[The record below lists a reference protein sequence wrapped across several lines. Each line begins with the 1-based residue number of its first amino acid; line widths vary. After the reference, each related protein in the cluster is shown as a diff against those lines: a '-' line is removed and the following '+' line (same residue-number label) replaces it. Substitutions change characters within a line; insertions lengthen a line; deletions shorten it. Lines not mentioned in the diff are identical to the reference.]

1 MNFFA
6 CCGCYEKYYSDTL
19 ISYANGEKQI
29 KEKTYNSPH
38 DDLFSF
44 IEFEYN
50 YISKF
55 QLIEFVNYLA
65 YYKDDNA
72 TIDKKIDLKFSF
84 LPGSFDDIIS
94 AEQLNNLVENS
105 KRKFP
110 DLKIDKPD
118 EDMQLFKIVSNAM
131 YKGVQLRFIK
141 KNKDFKMKK
150 INLLPLGVLYAKSD
164 VGGKVKFIFDV
175 FSEDK
180 KISKESKNFQDYI
193 LGSFLLSSFTIVYC
207 GYHLEDT
214 KKNLNKDF
222 TKNDFVNGLLKIY
235 KLENCETL
243 LDEFNKF
250 FFTNNSLDWQAF
262 REKFEMENG
271 FQWILSPKG
280 IRAKLNK
287 IQKEQGKNLK

>member
-6 CCGCYEKYYSDTL
+6 RCGCYEKYYSDTL
-19 ISYANGEKQI
+19 ISFAKTENQI
-29 KEKTYNSPH
+29 KEITYNSPH

-94 AEQLNNLVENS
+94 AEQLNNLIENS

-193 LGSFLLSSFTIVYC
+193 LGSFFFSSFAIVNSGHDLY
-207 GYHLEDT
+207 
-214 KKNLNKDF
+214 KKSKLQKEEFLKDNIR
-222 TKNDFVNGLLKIY
+222 KLVEIY
-235 KLENCETL
+235 NAENCETL
-243 LDEFNKF
+243 LDEFNES
-250 FFTNNSLDWQAF
+250 FFTVDSLDWQAF

-287 IQKEQGKNLK
+287 IQKEQDKNLK

>member
-6 CCGCYEKYYSDTL
+6 RCGCYEKYYSDTL

-131 YKGVQLRFIK
+131 YKGVQLRFVK
-141 KNKDFKMKK
+141 KNKDFEMKK

-180 KISKESKNFQDYI
+180 KISKESKIFQDYI
-193 LGSFLLSSFTIVYC
+193 LGSFFFL
-207 GYHLEDT
+207 HL
-214 KKNLNKDF
+214 
-222 TKNDFVNGLLKIY
+222 
-235 KLENCETL
+235 
-243 LDEFNKF
+243 
-250 FFTNNSLDWQAF
+250 
-262 REKFEMENG
+262 
-271 FQWILSPKG
+271 P
-280 IRAKLNK
+280 
-287 IQKEQGKNLK
+287 

>member
-6 CCGCYEKYYSDTL
+6 RCGCCEKYYSDTL
-19 ISYANGEKQI
+19 ISFAKTENQI
-29 KEKTYNSPH
+29 KEITYNSPH

-94 AEQLNNLVENS
+94 AEQLNNLIENS

-193 LGSFLLSSFTIVYC
+193 LGSFFFSSFAIVNSGHDLY
-207 GYHLEDT
+207 
-214 KKNLNKDF
+214 KKSKLQKEEFLKDNIR
-222 TKNDFVNGLLKIY
+222 KLVEIY
-235 KLENCETL
+235 NAENCETL
-243 LDEFNKF
+243 LDEFNES
-250 FFTNNSLDWQAF
+250 FFTVDSLDWQAF

>member
-19 ISYANGEKQI
+19 ISFAKTENQI
-29 KEKTYNSPH
+29 KEITYNSPH

-55 QLIEFVNYLA
+55 QLIEFINYLA
-65 YYKDDNA
+65 HYKDDNA

-94 AEQLNNLVENS
+94 AEQLNSLIENS

-131 YKGVQLRFIK
+131 YKGVQLRFVK
-141 KNKDFKMKK
+141 KNKDFEMKK

-180 KISKESKNFQDYI
+180 KISKESKIFQDYI
-193 LGSFLLSSFTIVYC
+193 LGSFFFSSFAIVNSGHDLY
-207 GYHLEDT
+207 
-214 KKNLNKDF
+214 KKSKLQKEEFLKDNIR
-222 TKNDFVNGLLKIY
+222 KLVEIY
-235 KLENCETL
+235 NAENCETL
-243 LDEFNKF
+243 LDEFNES
-250 FFTNNSLDWQAF
+250 FFTIDSLDWQAF

>member
-19 ISYANGEKQI
+19 ISFAKTENQI
-29 KEKTYNSPH
+29 KEITYNSPH

-94 AEQLNNLVENS
+94 AEQLNNLIENS

-193 LGSFLLSSFTIVYC
+193 LGSFFFSSFAIVNSGHDLY
-207 GYHLEDT
+207 
-214 KKNLNKDF
+214 KKSKLQKEEFLKDNIR
-222 TKNDFVNGLLKIY
+222 KLVEIY
-235 KLENCETL
+235 NAENCETL
-243 LDEFNKF
+243 LDEFNES
-250 FFTNNSLDWQAF
+250 FFTVDSLDWQAF

-287 IQKEQGKNLK
+287 IQKEQDKNLK

>member
-6 CCGCYEKYYSDTL
+6 RCGCCEKYYSDTL

-44 IEFEYN
+44 IEFKYN

-55 QLIEFVNYLA
+55 QLIEFINYLA
-65 YYKDDNA
+65 HYKDDNA

-84 LPGSFDDIIS
+84 SHFDEEIS
-94 AEQLNNLVENS
+94 EDQFYCLIDNS
-105 KRKFP
+105 PKLFP
-110 DLKIDKPD
+110 ALKIDKPD
-118 EDMQLFKIVSNAM
+118 DEINLFKINSKFM
-131 YKGVQLRFIK
+131 YEGIQDRFIK
-141 KNKDFKMKK
+141 KNKNFKMKK

-164 VGGKVKFIFDV
+164 VVGKVKFIFDV
-175 FSEDK
+175 FSENK

-287 IQKEQGKNLK
+287 IQKEQDKNLK

>member
-6 CCGCYEKYYSDTL
+6 RCGCYEKYYSDTL

-180 KISKESKNFQDYI
+180 KISKESKIFQDYI
-193 LGSFLLSSFTIVYC
+193 LGSFFFSSFAIVNSGHDLY
-207 GYHLEDT
+207 
-214 KKNLNKDF
+214 KKSKLQKEEFLKDNIR
-222 TKNDFVNGLLKIY
+222 KLVEIY
-235 KLENCETL
+235 NAENCETL
-243 LDEFNKF
+243 LDEFNES
-250 FFTNNSLDWQAF
+250 FFTIDSLDWQAF

>member
-19 ISYANGEKQI
+19 ISFAKTENQI
-29 KEKTYNSPH
+29 KEITYNSPH

-94 AEQLNNLVENS
+94 AEQLNSLIENS

-131 YKGVQLRFIK
+131 YKGVQLRFVK
-141 KNKDFKMKK
+141 KNKDFEMKK

-193 LGSFLLSSFTIVYC
+193 LGSFFFSSFAIVNSGHDLY
-207 GYHLEDT
+207 
-214 KKNLNKDF
+214 KKSKLQKEEFLKDNIR
-222 TKNDFVNGLLKIY
+222 KLVEIY
-235 KLENCETL
+235 NAENCETL
-243 LDEFNKF
+243 LDEFNES
-250 FFTNNSLDWQAF
+250 FFTIDSLDWQAF

>member
-6 CCGCYEKYYSDTL
+6 RCGCYEKYYSDTL
-19 ISYANGEKQI
+19 ISFAKTEKQI
-29 KEKTYNSPH
+29 KEITYNSPH

-94 AEQLNNLVENS
+94 AEQLNNLIENS

-193 LGSFLLSSFTIVYC
+193 LGSFFFSSFAIVNSGHDLY
-207 GYHLEDT
+207 
-214 KKNLNKDF
+214 KKSKLQKEEFLKDNIR
-222 TKNDFVNGLLKIY
+222 KLVEIY
-235 KLENCETL
+235 NAENCETL
-243 LDEFNKF
+243 LDEFNES
-250 FFTNNSLDWQAF
+250 FFTVDSLDWQAF

-287 IQKEQGKNLK
+287 IQKEQDKNLK

>member
-6 CCGCYEKYYSDTL
+6 RCGCYEKYYSDTL
-19 ISYANGEKQI
+19 ISFAKTENQI
-29 KEKTYNSPH
+29 KEITYNSPH

-94 AEQLNNLVENS
+94 AEQLNNLIENS

-193 LGSFLLSSFTIVYC
+193 LGSFFFSSFAIVNSGHDLY
-207 GYHLEDT
+207 
-214 KKNLNKDF
+214 KKSKLQKEEFLKDNIR
-222 TKNDFVNGLLKIY
+222 KLVEIY
-235 KLENCETL
+235 NAENCETL
-243 LDEFNKF
+243 LDEFNES
-250 FFTNNSLDWQAF
+250 FFTVDSLDWQAF

>member
-6 CCGCYEKYYSDTL
+6 RCGCYEKYYSDTL

-94 AEQLNNLVENS
+94 AERLNNLIENS

-193 LGSFLLSSFTIVYC
+193 LGSFFFSSFAIVNSGNDLY
-207 GYHLEDT
+207 
-214 KKNLNKDF
+214 KKSKLQKEEFLKDNIR
-222 TKNDFVNGLLKIY
+222 KLVEIY
-235 KLENCETL
+235 NAENCETL
-243 LDEFNKF
+243 LDEFNES
-250 FFTNNSLDWQAF
+250 FFTVDSLDWQAF

>member
-19 ISYANGEKQI
+19 ISFAKTENQI
-29 KEKTYNSPH
+29 KEITYNSPH

-94 AEQLNNLVENS
+94 AEQLNNLIENS

-193 LGSFLLSSFTIVYC
+193 LGSFFFSSFAIVNSGHDLY
-207 GYHLEDT
+207 
-214 KKNLNKDF
+214 KKSKLQKEEFLKDNIR
-222 TKNDFVNGLLKIY
+222 KLVEIY
-235 KLENCETL
+235 NAENCETL
-243 LDEFNKF
+243 LDEFNES
-250 FFTNNSLDWQAF
+250 FFTVDSLDWQAF

>member
-6 CCGCYEKYYSDTL
+6 RCGCYEKYYSDTL
-19 ISYANGEKQI
+19 ISFAKTENQI
-29 KEKTYNSPH
+29 KEITYNSPH

-94 AEQLNNLVENS
+94 AEQLNSLIENS

-193 LGSFLLSSFTIVYC
+193 LGSFFFSSFAIVNSGHDLY
-207 GYHLEDT
+207 
-214 KKNLNKDF
+214 KKSKLQKEEFLKDNIR
-222 TKNDFVNGLLKIY
+222 KLVEIY
-235 KLENCETL
+235 NAENCETL
-243 LDEFNKF
+243 LDEFNES
-250 FFTNNSLDWQAF
+250 FFTVDSLDWQAF

>member
-1 MNFFA
+1 MFHVDLN
-6 CCGCYEKYYSDTL
+6 
-19 ISYANGEKQI
+19 I
-29 KEKTYNSPH
+29 KNE
-38 DDLFSF
+38 
-44 IEFEYN
+44 
-50 YISKF
+50 
-55 QLIEFVNYLA
+55 
-65 YYKDDNA
+65 
-72 TIDKKIDLKFSF
+72 IDLKFSF

-180 KISKESKNFQDYI
+180 KISKESKIFQDYI
-193 LGSFLLSSFTIVYC
+193 LGSFFFSSFAIVNSGHDLY
-207 GYHLEDT
+207 
-214 KKNLNKDF
+214 KKSKLQKEEFLKDNIR
-222 TKNDFVNGLLKIY
+222 KLVEIY
-235 KLENCETL
+235 NAENCETL
-243 LDEFNKF
+243 LDEFNES
-250 FFTNNSLDWQAF
+250 FFTVDSLDWQAF

>member
-19 ISYANGEKQI
+19 ISFAKTENQI
-29 KEKTYNSPH
+29 KEITYNSPH

-55 QLIEFVNYLA
+55 QLIEFINYLA
-65 YYKDDNA
+65 HYKDDNA

-94 AEQLNNLVENS
+94 AEQLNSLIENS

-131 YKGVQLRFIK
+131 YKGVQLRFVK
-141 KNKDFKMKK
+141 KNKDFEMKK

-193 LGSFLLSSFTIVYC
+193 LGSFFFSSFAIVNSGHDLY
-207 GYHLEDT
+207 
-214 KKNLNKDF
+214 KKSKLQKEEFLKDNIR
-222 TKNDFVNGLLKIY
+222 KLVEIY
-235 KLENCETL
+235 NAENCETL
-243 LDEFNKF
+243 LDEFNES
-250 FFTNNSLDWQAF
+250 FFTIDSLDWQAF

>member
-6 CCGCYEKYYSDTL
+6 RCGCCEKYYSDTL

-180 KISKESKNFQDYI
+180 KISKESKIFQDYI
-193 LGSFLLSSFTIVYC
+193 LGSFFFSSFAIVNSGHDLY
-207 GYHLEDT
+207 
-214 KKNLNKDF
+214 KKSKLQKEEFLKDNIR
-222 TKNDFVNGLLKIY
+222 KLVEIY
-235 KLENCETL
+235 NAENCETL
-243 LDEFNKF
+243 LDEFNES
-250 FFTNNSLDWQAF
+250 FFTIDSLDWQAF

>member
-6 CCGCYEKYYSDTL
+6 RCGCCEKYYSDTL
-19 ISYANGEKQI
+19 ISFAKTENQI
-29 KEKTYNSPH
+29 KEITYNSPH

-94 AEQLNNLVENS
+94 AEQLNNLIENS

-131 YKGVQLRFIK
+131 YKGVQLRFVK
-141 KNKDFKMKK
+141 KNKDFEMKK

-193 LGSFLLSSFTIVYC
+193 LGSFFFSSFAIVNSGHDLY
-207 GYHLEDT
+207 
-214 KKNLNKDF
+214 KKSKLQKEEFLKDNIR
-222 TKNDFVNGLLKIY
+222 KLVEIY
-235 KLENCETL
+235 NAENCETL

>member
-6 CCGCYEKYYSDTL
+6 RCGCYEKYYSDTL

-131 YKGVQLRFIK
+131 YKGVQLRFVK
-141 KNKDFKMKK
+141 KNKDFEMKK

-193 LGSFLLSSFTIVYC
+193 LGSFFFSSFAIVNSGHDLY
-207 GYHLEDT
+207 
-214 KKNLNKDF
+214 KKSKLQKEEFLKDNIR
-222 TKNDFVNGLLKIY
+222 KLVEIY
-235 KLENCETL
+235 NAENCETL
-243 LDEFNKF
+243 LDEFNES
-250 FFTNNSLDWQAF
+250 FFTIDSLDWQAF

>member
-19 ISYANGEKQI
+19 ISFAKTENQI
-29 KEKTYNSPH
+29 KEITYNSPH

-55 QLIEFVNYLA
+55 QLIEFINYLA
-65 YYKDDNA
+65 HYKDDNA

-94 AEQLNNLVENS
+94 AEQLNSLIENS

-131 YKGVQLRFIK
+131 YKGVQLRFVK
-141 KNKDFKMKK
+141 KNKDFEMKK

-193 LGSFLLSSFTIVYC
+193 LGSFFFSSFAIVNSGHDLY
-207 GYHLEDT
+207 
-214 KKNLNKDF
+214 KKSKLQKEEFLKDNIR
-222 TKNDFVNGLLKIY
+222 KLVEIY
-235 KLENCETL
+235 NAENCETL

>member
-19 ISYANGEKQI
+19 ISFAKTENQI
-29 KEKTYNSPH
+29 KEITYNSPH

-94 AEQLNNLVENS
+94 AEQLNNLIENS

-193 LGSFLLSSFTIVYC
+193 LGSFFFSSFAIVNSGHDLY
-207 GYHLEDT
+207 
-214 KKNLNKDF
+214 KKSELQKEEFLKDNIR
-222 TKNDFVNGLLKIY
+222 KLVEIY
-235 KLENCETL
+235 NAENCETL
-243 LDEFNKF
+243 LDEFNES
-250 FFTNNSLDWQAF
+250 FFTVDSLDWQAF

>member
-19 ISYANGEKQI
+19 ISFAKTENQI
-29 KEKTYNSPH
+29 KEITYNSPH

-65 YYKDDNA
+65 HYKDDNA

-94 AEQLNNLVENS
+94 AEQLNNLIENS

-193 LGSFLLSSFTIVYC
+193 LGSFFFSSFAIVNSGHDLY
-207 GYHLEDT
+207 
-214 KKNLNKDF
+214 KKSKLQKEEFLKDNIR
-222 TKNDFVNGLLKIY
+222 KLVEIY
-235 KLENCETL
+235 NAENCETL
-243 LDEFNKF
+243 LDEFNES
-250 FFTNNSLDWQAF
+250 FFTIDSLDWQAF

>member
-6 CCGCYEKYYSDTL
+6 CCGCCEKYYSDTL
-19 ISYANGEKQI
+19 ISFAKTENQI
-29 KEKTYNSPH
+29 KEITYNSPH

-94 AEQLNNLVENS
+94 AEQLNNLIENS

-141 KNKDFKMKK
+141 KNKNFKMKK

-193 LGSFLLSSFTIVYC
+193 LGSFFFSSFAIVNSGHDLY
-207 GYHLEDT
+207 
-214 KKNLNKDF
+214 KKS
-222 TKNDFVNGLLKIY
+222 
-235 KLENCETL
+235 KL
-243 LDEFNKF
+243 
-250 FFTNNSLDWQAF
+250 
-262 REKFEMENG
+262 
-271 FQWILSPKG
+271 
-280 IRAKLNK
+280 
-287 IQKEQGKNLK
+287 QKEEFLKDNIRNR

>member
-19 ISYANGEKQI
+19 ISFAKTENQI
-29 KEKTYNSPH
+29 KEITYNSPH

-94 AEQLNNLVENS
+94 AEQLNNLIENS

-164 VGGKVKFIFDV
+164 VGGKVKFIFYV

-193 LGSFLLSSFTIVYC
+193 LGSFFFSSFAIVNSGHDLY
-207 GYHLEDT
+207 
-214 KKNLNKDF
+214 KKSKLQKEEFLKDNIR
-222 TKNDFVNGLLKIY
+222 KLVEIY
-235 KLENCETL
+235 NAENCETL
-243 LDEFNKF
+243 LDEFNES
-250 FFTNNSLDWQAF
+250 FFTIDSLDWQAF

>member
-6 CCGCYEKYYSDTL
+6 RCGCYEKYYSDTL
-19 ISYANGEKQI
+19 ISFAKTEKQI
-29 KEKTYNSPH
+29 KEITYNSPH

-94 AEQLNNLVENS
+94 AEQLNNLIENS

-193 LGSFLLSSFTIVYC
+193 LGSFFFSSFAIVNSGHDLY
-207 GYHLEDT
+207 
-214 KKNLNKDF
+214 KKSKLQKEEFLKDNIR
-222 TKNDFVNGLLKIY
+222 KLVEIY
-235 KLENCETL
+235 NAENCETL
-243 LDEFNKF
+243 LDEFNES
-250 FFTNNSLDWQAF
+250 FFTVDSLDWQAF

>member
-6 CCGCYEKYYSDTL
+6 RCGCCEKYYSDTL

-94 AEQLNNLVENS
+94 AEQLNSLIENS

-131 YKGVQLRFIK
+131 YKGVQLRFVK
-141 KNKDFKMKK
+141 KNKDFEMKK

-193 LGSFLLSSFTIVYC
+193 LGSFFFSSFAIVNSGHDLY
-207 GYHLEDT
+207 
-214 KKNLNKDF
+214 KKSKLQKEEFLKDNIR
-222 TKNDFVNGLLKIY
+222 KLVEIY
-235 KLENCETL
+235 NAENCETL
-243 LDEFNKF
+243 LDEFNES
-250 FFTNNSLDWQAF
+250 FFTVDSLDWQAF

>member
-6 CCGCYEKYYSDTL
+6 RCGCYEKYYSDTL

-180 KISKESKNFQDYI
+180 KISKESKIFQDYI
-193 LGSFLLSSFTIVYC
+193 LGSFFFSSFAIVNSGHDLY
-207 GYHLEDT
+207 
-214 KKNLNKDF
+214 KKSKLQKEEFLKDNIR
-222 TKNDFVNGLLKIY
+222 KLVEIY
-235 KLENCETL
+235 NAENCETL
-243 LDEFNKF
+243 LDEFNES
-250 FFTNNSLDWQAF
+250 FFTVDSLDWQAF

>member
-1 MNFFA
+1 MNFFT

-19 ISYANGEKQI
+19 ISFAKTENQI
-29 KEKTYNSPH
+29 KEITYNSPH

-94 AEQLNNLVENS
+94 AEQLNSLIENS

-118 EDMQLFKIVSNAM
+118 EDMQIFKIVSNAM

-193 LGSFLLSSFTIVYC
+193 LGSFFFSSFAIVNSGHDLY
-207 GYHLEDT
+207 
-214 KKNLNKDF
+214 KKSKLQKEEFLKDNIR
-222 TKNDFVNGLLKIY
+222 KLVEIY
-235 KLENCETL
+235 NAENCETL
-243 LDEFNKF
+243 LDEFNES
-250 FFTNNSLDWQAF
+250 FFTVDSLDWQAF
-262 REKFEMENG
+262 REKFEMDNG